1 MVQIRV
7 PGRGLFTC
15 SGNTVEEAILCL
27 RETLQSETWHGN
39 VLLSNGARRLGPKD
53 CLNPLSGDLVL
64 TNYSRLSSGPPI
76 HIPAIERRGI
86 TIQQLVAL
94 RRFVKNHLPSW
105 CETYGD
111 NYGQPIEFEH
121 FNFHDAKDWVI
132 NPATSPCL
140 GPACSYSYADG
151 GYSYVELVTAS
162 AQTKVTKRLWF
173 VTHSWEGPIYLFI
186 ECLQRHA
193 ILRGLPDTSAYWV
206 AAYAINPHCE
216 NPQESGFYRSLKH
229 SVGILSVVDRHDGI
243 TAIRCIF
250 EALEVDERKRKSFL
264 VDVAATDQSAVAHL
278 IIDGL
283 AAEEQKMIPLL
294 GLLTKVQ
301 REAQFPRDMLMK
313 CLGLDKDAA
322 HDAIRARDKI
332 LILNSIAFPGARK
345 RDLRSQA
352 LALESLDHYN
362 AVNRRMA
369 AVFSLSNQF
378 SSLAR
383 GYDTSRLLQ
392 GLQDGEPG
400 PWLVESVMQR
410 LEQELWTKEDYELP
424 EFILEFRHCLQRLAV
439 QDIDRKI
446 GELRASQSE
455 KAGVSMR
462 YLLSQE
468 LLTWPMGISTFGTVN
483 YRKK

>member
-1 MVQIRV
+1 MVV
-7 PGRGLFTC
+7 GC
-15 SGNTVEEAILCL
+15 
-27 RETLQSETWHGN
+27 
-39 VLLSNGARRLGPKD
+39 
-53 CLNPLSGDLVL
+53 
-64 TNYSRLSSGPPI
+64 
-76 HIPAIERRGI
+76 
-86 TIQQLVAL
+86 
-94 RRFVKNHLPSW
+94 
-105 CETYGD
+105 
-111 NYGQPIEFEH
+111 
-121 FNFHDAKDWVI
+121 HDA
-132 NPATSPCL
+132 
-140 GPACSYSYADG
+140 
-151 GYSYVELVTAS
+151 
-162 AQTKVTKRLWF
+162 
-173 VTHSWEGPIYLFI
+173 FI
-186 ECLQRHA
+186 R
-193 ILRGLPDTSAYWV
+193 IW
-206 AAYAINPHCE
+206 
-216 NPQESGFYRSLKH
+216 SGFE
-229 SVGILSVVDRHDGI
+229 G
-243 TAIRCIF
+243 
-250 EALEVDERKRKSFL
+250 LEVDERKGKSFL

-294 GLLTKVQ
+294 GLLTKMQ
-301 REAQFPRDMLMK
+301 REAQFPRDILMK

-322 HDAIRARDKI
+322 RDAIRARDKI
-332 LILNSIAFPGARK
+332 LILNSIAFPGAPK

-352 LALESLDHYN
+352 LALDHYN